1 MISCYN
7 QFFISLFRYIAMYII
22 YGIKNCNT
30 MKKAFTWLDEH
41 QVNYQFHN
49 YKTDGLSAELLNDL
63 LKLVDWQSLLNTR
76 GTTWRKLDE
85 ALRNQI
91 DNQDAAI
98 KVMLA
103 NPSILKRP
111 LLIDGKRALLGFSEE
126 SYSEFVKLQQ

>member
-1 MISCYN
+1 
-7 QFFISLFRYIAMYII
+7 
-22 YGIKNCNT
+22 

-41 QVNYQFHN
+41 QINYQFHN

-111 LLIDGKRALLGFSEE
+111 LLIDGKRALLGFSEA

>member
-1 MISCYN
+1 
-7 QFFISLFRYIAMYII
+7 MYII

-41 QVNYQFHN
+41 QINYQFHN

-85 ALRNQI
+85 ALRDQI

-98 KVMLA
+98 KIMLA

-111 LLIDGKRALLGFSEE
+111 LLIDGKQALLGFSEE
-126 SYSEFVKLQQ
+126 SYSQFVKP

>member
-1 MISCYN
+1 
-7 QFFISLFRYIAMYII
+7 MYII

-41 QVNYQFHN
+41 QINYQFHN

-98 KVMLA
+98 KIMLA

-111 LLIDGKRALLGFSEE
+111 LLIDGKQALLGFSEE
-126 SYSEFVKLQQ
+126 SYSQFVKHQQ

>member
-1 MISCYN
+1 
-7 QFFISLFRYIAMYII
+7 MYII

-41 QVNYQFHN
+41 QINYQFHN

-85 ALRNQI
+85 ALRDQI

-98 KVMLA
+98 KIMLA

-111 LLIDGKRALLGFSEE
+111 LLIDGKQALLGFSEE
-126 SYSEFVKLQQ
+126 SYSQFVKPQQ

>member
-1 MISCYN
+1 
-7 QFFISLFRYIAMYII
+7 
-22 YGIKNCNT
+22 

-41 QVNYQFHN
+41 QINYQFHN

-98 KVMLA
+98 KIMLA

-111 LLIDGKRALLGFSEE
+111 LLIDDKRALLGFSED
-126 SYSEFVKLQQ
+126 SYSQFVKHKQ

>member
-1 MISCYN
+1 
-7 QFFISLFRYIAMYII
+7 
-22 YGIKNCNT
+22 

-41 QVNYQFHN
+41 QINYQFHN
-49 YKTDGLSAELLNDL
+49 YKTDGLSAELVNDL

-98 KVMLA
+98 KIMLA

-111 LLIDGKRALLGFSEE
+111 LLIDDKRALLGFSED
-126 SYSEFVKLQQ
+126 SYSQFVKHQQ

>member
-1 MISCYN
+1 
-7 QFFISLFRYIAMYII
+7 MYII

-41 QVNYQFHN
+41 QINYQFHN

-63 LKLVDWQSLLNTR
+63 LKLVDWRNLLNTR

>member
-1 MISCYN
+1 
-7 QFFISLFRYIAMYII
+7 
-22 YGIKNCNT
+22 

-41 QVNYQFHN
+41 QVNYKFHN

-63 LKLVDWQSLLNTR
+63 LKLVGWQSLLNTR

>member
-1 MISCYN
+1 
-7 QFFISLFRYIAMYII
+7 MYII

-49 YKTDGLSAELLNDL
+49 YKTDDLSAELLNDL

>member
-7 QFFISLFRYIAMYII
+7 QFFLSLFGYIAMYII

-41 QVNYQFHN
+41 QINYQFHN

>member
-1 MISCYN
+1 
-7 QFFISLFRYIAMYII
+7 
-22 YGIKNCNT
+22 

>member
-1 MISCYN
+1 
-7 QFFISLFRYIAMYII
+7 MYII

-41 QVNYQFHN
+41 QINYQFHN
-49 YKTDGLSAELLNDL
+49 YKTDGLSAELVNDL

-98 KVMLA
+98 KIMLA

-111 LLIDGKRALLGFSEE
+111 LLIDGKQALLGFSEE
-126 SYSEFVKLQQ
+126 SYSQFVKHQQ

>member
-1 MISCYN
+1 
-7 QFFISLFRYIAMYII
+7 MYII

-41 QVNYQFHN
+41 QINYQFHN
-49 YKTDGLSAELLNDL
+49 YKTDGLSAELVNDL

-98 KVMLA
+98 KIMLA

-111 LLIDGKRALLGFSEE
+111 LLIDDKRALLGFSED
-126 SYSEFVKLQQ
+126 SYSQFVKHQQ

>member
-1 MISCYN
+1 
-7 QFFISLFRYIAMYII
+7 MYII

-41 QVNYQFHN
+41 QINYQFHN
-49 YKTDGLSAELLNDL
+49 YKTDGLSAELVNDL

-85 ALRNQI
+85 ALRDQI

-98 KVMLA
+98 KIMLA

-111 LLIDGKRALLGFSEE
+111 LLIDGKQALLGFSEE
-126 SYSEFVKLQQ
+126 SYSQFVKPQQ

>member
-1 MISCYN
+1 
-7 QFFISLFRYIAMYII
+7 MYII

-41 QVNYQFHN
+41 QINYQFHN
-49 YKTDGLSAELLNDL
+49 YKSDGLSVELLNDL

-98 KVMLA
+98 KIMLD

-126 SYSEFVKLQQ
+126 GYSQFVKPQQ

>member
-1 MISCYN
+1 
-7 QFFISLFRYIAMYII
+7 MYII

-30 MKKAFTWLDEH
+30 MKKAFTWLDKH

>member
-1 MISCYN
+1 
-7 QFFISLFRYIAMYII
+7 
-22 YGIKNCNT
+22 

-41 QVNYQFHN
+41 QINYQFHN

>member
-1 MISCYN
+1 
-7 QFFISLFRYIAMYII
+7 MYII

-41 QVNYQFHN
+41 QINYQFHN

-85 ALRNQI
+85 ALRDQI

-98 KVMLA
+98 KIMLA

-111 LLIDGKRALLGFSEE
+111 LLIDGKQALLGFSEE

>member
-1 MISCYN
+1 
-7 QFFISLFRYIAMYII
+7 MYSI
-22 YGIKNCNT
+22 YGIKNCDT
-30 MKKAFTWLDEH
+30 MKKAFTWLNDH

-49 YKTDGLSAELLNDL
+49 YKTDGLSAELLSDL

-85 ALRNQI
+85 TVRNQV

-98 KVMLA
+98 KIMLA

-111 LLIDGKRALLGFSEE
+111 LLVDSKRALLGFSDE
-126 SYSEFVKLQQ
+126 SYSQFIKPKS

>member
-1 MISCYN
+1 
-7 QFFISLFRYIAMYII
+7 
-22 YGIKNCNT
+22 
-30 MKKAFTWLDEH
+30 MKKAFTWLDKH

>member
-1 MISCYN
+1 
-7 QFFISLFRYIAMYII
+7 MYII

-41 QVNYQFHN
+41 QINYQFHN

-111 LLIDGKRALLGFSEE
+111 LLIAGKRALLGFSEE

>member
-1 MISCYN
+1 
-7 QFFISLFRYIAMYII
+7 MYII

-126 SYSEFVKLQQ
+126 SYSQFVKHQQ

>member
-1 MISCYN
+1 
-7 QFFISLFRYIAMYII
+7 MYII

-41 QVNYQFHN
+41 QINYQFHN
-49 YKTDGLSAELLNDL
+49 YKTDGLSVELLNDL

>member
-1 MISCYN
+1 
-7 QFFISLFRYIAMYII
+7 
-22 YGIKNCNT
+22 

-41 QVNYQFHN
+41 QINYQFHN
-49 YKTDGLSAELLNDL
+49 YKTDGLSAELVNDL

-76 GTTWRKLDE
+76 CTTWRKLDE

-98 KVMLA
+98 KIMLA

-111 LLIDGKRALLGFSEE
+111 LLIDDKRALLGFSED
-126 SYSEFVKLQQ
+126 SYSQFVKHQQ

>member
-1 MISCYN
+1 
-7 QFFISLFRYIAMYII
+7 MYII

-41 QVNYQFHN
+41 QINYQFHN

-91 DNQDAAI
+91 DNQDTAI